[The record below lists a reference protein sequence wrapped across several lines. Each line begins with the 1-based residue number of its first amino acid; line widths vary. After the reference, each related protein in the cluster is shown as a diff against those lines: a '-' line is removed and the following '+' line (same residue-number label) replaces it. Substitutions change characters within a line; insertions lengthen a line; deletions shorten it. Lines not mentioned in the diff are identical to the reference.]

1 MWRCRLHASRPA
13 SDCPLL
19 NERAKRP
26 TDHAERCLGHVIG
39 GVGETYDRWE
49 FRDQKAAA
57 YEALAGLIGGIVNPA
72 DNVRTIGER
81 RPRRRGGEHEQDQ
94 AFACCG
100 PEDNIG
106 SRREGP
112 QGLRRRRSAHAAKD

>member
-1 MWRCRLHASRPA
+1 MWRCGLHASRPA
-13 SDCPLL
+13 SDCPHLNL
-19 NERAKRP
+19 NERAKGP

-57 YEALAGLIGGIVNPA
+57 YEALAGLIGGI

-81 RPRRRGGEHEQDQ
+81 RPRRQGG
-94 AFACCG
+94 A
-100 PEDNIG
+100 
-106 SRREGP
+106 
-112 QGLRRRRSAHAAKD
+112 